1 MKKFSGIVILEV
13 FALLLLF
20 VGTLWAGEIY
30 KWVDENGVVS
40 YSNVAPPE
48 DEADVGVIE
57 ETRQDES
64 TQASRDEVTSPSAT
78 QDVEPPTETAAA
90 PTKAPVDDEVAE
102 RVKAAFKNRGKPGSP
117 AEPAPELT
125 EEEMAKLEAAAKD
138 EHIKAKPLREKY
150 VTQRIEEL
158 ERSIEAIQKQLK
170 TSPHDASLERALTF
184 KKENL
189 RKYKQAIETG
199 NY

>member
-1 MKKFSGIVILEV
+1 MKKFGEIVMLEV

-20 VGTLWAGEIY
+20 VGTLWAGSIY

-64 TQASRDEVTSPSAT
+64 AQASQDEVTSPSAT
-78 QDVEPPTETAAA
+78 Q
-90 PTKAPVDDEVAE
+90 
-102 RVKAAFKNRGKPGSP
+102 
-117 AEPAPELT
+117 
-125 EEEMAKLEAAAKD
+125 EAAAKD

-158 ERSIEAIQKQLK
+158 ERSIEEIQKQLK
-170 TSPHDASLERALTF
+170 QRPHDESLERALTF

-189 RKYKQAIETG
+189 RKYKQAVETG

>member
-1 MKKFSGIVILEV
+1 MKKFGEIVMLEV

-64 TQASRDEVTSPSAT
+64 AQASQDEVTSPSAT
-78 QDVEPPTETAAA
+78 QDVEPPTETAV
-90 PTKAPVDDEVAE
+90 PQTKASVDDDVAE
-102 RVKAAFKNRGKPGSP
+102 RVKAALKNRGKPESP

-125 EEEMAKLEAAAKD
+125 EEEMTKLEAAAKD

-158 ERSIEAIQKQLK
+158 ERSIEEIQKQLK
-170 TSPHDASLERALTF
+170 QRPHDESLERALTF

-189 RKYKQAIETG
+189 RKYKQAVQTG